1 MCERGSQPSRSRRH
15 FLLGSALVTLAAL
28 VVMQSGETLGL
39 VKFITMSTFGAALIL
54 IGIRERS
61 RGRMPVVS
69 RKAQAIAAV
78 LAVALAAITLTGL
91 LTGTRWLWLLAMAI
105 MEFGAL
111 SLIVIAISGRVRQHR

>member
-1 MCERGSQPSRSRRH
+1 
-15 FLLGSALVTLAAL
+15 
-28 VVMQSGETLGL
+28 MQSSETLSL
-39 VKFITMSTFGAALIL
+39 VAFITMSTFGAALIL

-78 LAVALAAITLTGL
+78 VAVALAAITLTGL